1 MTAPRA
7 QTAIRASGVGVRFRS
22 YLDRASTFRR
32 VVARRRLR
40 QPTTVVALDEVT
52 FDVKWGETMGLVG
65 DNGAG
70 KSTLLRVI
78 ARTMRPDSG
87 TVVVNGETSTLLQ
100 LGAGFNHELSG
111 RRNVYL
117 SGLAHGLARVEVS
130 RLFDDIVAY
139 AGLGEAI
146 DRPIKSYSSGMVS
159 RLAFSI
165 SIHLLPDI
173 LLLDEVL
180 AVGDAGFRK
189 KSHAAMKKLLGQG
202 GAVMVASHGLNGMAE
217 MCDRVLW
224 LERGRVRDV
233 GPAESVIEAYGRAS
247 PSTPR

>member
-7 QTAIRASGVGVRFRS
+7 QPAIKASRIGVRYRA
-22 YLDRASTFRR
+22 YLDRASTLRR

-40 QPTTVVALDEVT
+40 QTTTVVALDGVS
-52 FDVKWGETMGLVG
+52 FDVEWGETMGLVG

-78 ARTMRPDSG
+78 ARTMRPDAGSV
-87 TVVVNGETSTLLQ
+87 TVNGETSTLLQ

-180 AVGDAGFRK
+180 ATP
-189 KSHAAMKKLLGQG
+189 
-202 GAVMVASHGLNGMAE
+202 AS
-217 MCDRVLW
+217 
-224 LERGRVRDV
+224 GR
-233 GPAESVIEAYGRAS
+233 RARR
-247 PSTPR
+247 P

>member
-1 MTAPRA
+1 MSSAA
-7 QTAIRASGVGVRFRS
+7 VSVNGVGVR
-22 YLDRASTFRR
+22 YRAYVERTPTLRR
-32 VVARRRLR
+32 VVAGRSLR
-40 QPTTVVALDEVT
+40 QATTVVALDDVSFEVQR
-52 FDVKWGETMGLVG
+52 GETLGLVG

-87 TVVVNGETSTLLQ
+87 TVEIRGETSTLLQ
-100 LGAGFNHELSG
+100 LGAGFNTELSG

-117 SGLAHGLARVEVS
+117 SGLAHGLRRAEIG
-130 RLFDDIVAY
+130 RLFDDIVGY

-146 DRPIKSYSSGMVS
+146 DRPLKSFSSGMVS

-165 SIHLLPDI
+165 SMHLLPDI

-180 AVGDAGFRK
+180 AVGDAGFRE
-189 KSHAAMKKLLGQG
+189 KSLGAMRDLLARG
-202 GAVMVASHGLNGMAE
+202 GTVIVASHSLTMVVE

-224 LERGRVRDV
+224 LDRGKVQGL
-233 GPAESVIEAYGRAS
+233 GPAGPVVEAYKLALPTTAG
-247 PSTPR
+247 